1 LEGVDE
7 AVGFVGVGGVRSY
20 DEPTDT
26 DPLVG
31 LDYVERDLARS
42 GDGDLEWPQHRWSGL
57 GLSEVLQVLDQF
69 ASLVWRGEPAEP
81 AIADACRSSKR
92 CSRVTS
98 DHDRRVRILHRCREL
113 NDLTV
118 RSLSPSR
125 SRSRPEFSHPSQAV
139 VGSTSPCGHRDTK
152 RRQLPFDVAHT
163 DTDDQTPL
171 RQDV

>member
-57 GLSEVLQVLDQF
+57 GLSEVLQV
-69 ASLVWRGEPAEP
+69 
-81 AIADACRSSKR
+81 
-92 CSRVTS
+92 
-98 DHDRRVRILHRCREL
+98 
-113 NDLTV
+113 
-118 RSLSPSR
+118 
-125 SRSRPEFSHPSQAV
+125 
-139 VGSTSPCGHRDTK
+139 
-152 RRQLPFDVAHT
+152 
-163 DTDDQTPL
+163 
-171 RQDV
+171 